1 MKIIEFAIGI
11 IGVAIC
17 ISMVS
22 VIYGKLNNK
31 NLKIGYMKWTMSFL
45 LLSILSF
52 INNRFNVSGTTFMI
66 HLIIISV
73 MNKISYK
80 DSIFDTI
87 VNTIMIYVFIV
98 ICEIILTLLLI
109 ISSAFSDINDFSN
122 NYVFITIFSA
132 TEMTLAYFIILNKHI
147 KKFIIKFINLIKH
160 KMEKS
165 NFLFLIALMI
175 IVGLTA
181 YKLIFNYN
189 SFDNYLINIFIL
201 ILFIGVIVFLFIEA
215 LKLVKEKE
223 KQESLLNYMAKY
235 EELIDSQRINR
246 HEMLNNLITLKSF
259 KNKNS
264 KEFTKALD
272 ELISVY
278 DKNDLA
284 GLQSIYNLPSGIKG
298 LLYYKIYDIRN
309 KGVEVVVNVGRNTIS
324 FFDNLE
330 SKYYM
335 EICKVLG
342 ILLDNAGEA
351 ASKSKEKNVVI
362 DIYKDNRNNKICVY
376 IENSKTGEID
386 LKTINEKH
394 VSSKGK
400 GRGLGLFIVQ
410 GVVNKRECYELLQE
424 VNNLKHF
431 VTTFIIDIEKA
442 K

>member
-11 IGVAIC
+11 IGVMISIFSANLIYGKVNNSKIAIKK
-17 ISMVS
+17 IKILPLLLIVS
-22 VIYGKLNNK
+22 VIA
-31 NLKIGYMKWTMSFL
+31 
-45 LLSILSF
+45 F
-52 INNRFNVSGTTFMI
+52 INNRFNVSETTFVI
-66 HLIIISV
+66 HLALVIMTNLLIYQKSFLETFI
-73 MNKISYK
+73 K
-80 DSIFDTI
+80 TI
-87 VNTIMIYVFIV
+87 VIYIIMIA
-98 ICEIILTLLLI
+98 CEIALTILLI
-109 ISSAFSDINDFSN
+109 STSAFSDITDFSD
-122 NYVFITIFSA
+122 NYMFITIFSVLV
-132 TEMTLAYFIILNKHI
+132 MILAYILTINKVVSPLI
-147 KKFIIKFINLIKH
+147 NKFINKVL
-160 KMEKS
+160 EKTEKF
-165 NFLFLIALMI
+165 NILLVLTCV
-175 IVGLTA
+175 IVSGLTA
-181 YKLIFNYN
+181 YKLIFDY
-189 SFDNYLINIFIL
+189 SGFDNYLSNVIIL
-201 ILFIGVIVFLFIEA
+201 LLFIGVLVFLFIEA
-215 LKLVKEKE
+215 IKLVKEKE

-424 VNNLKHF
+424 VNDLKHF

>member
-1 MKIIEFAIGI
+1 MKIIEFAIGYL
-11 IGVAIC
+11 GVMIC
-17 ISMVS
+17 FIMIS
-22 VIYGKLNNK
+22 VIYGSLCGTKK
-31 NLKIGYMKWTMSFL
+31 KISNIKWIMSCFALSMLSFL
-45 LLSILSF
+45 
-52 INNRFNVSGTTFMI
+52 NNRFNISGTTFLI
-66 HLIIISV
+66 HLILLSTINYLTFQKGII
-73 MNKISYK
+73 
-80 DSIFDTI
+80 DSLFKTI
-87 VNTIMIYVFIV
+87 IIYIIMMV
-98 ICEIILTLLLI
+98 CEILLTVVLILTK
-109 ISSAFSDINDFSN
+109 AFGNINDFSD
-122 NYVFITIFSA
+122 NYIFISAFSC
-132 TEMTLAYFIILNKHI
+132 MVMLMSYGIILNNFM
-147 KKFIIKFINLIKH
+147 KKIINKFINWILKRT
-160 KMEKS
+160 EKFGYS
-165 NFLFLIALMI
+165 LLVILVVVM
-175 IVGLTA
+175 GLTT
-181 YKLIFNYN
+181 YKLIFDYSN
-189 SFDNYLINIFIL
+189 FDNYLINIFIL
-201 ILFIGVIVFLFIEA
+201 VLFIGVIVFLFIEA

-330 SKYYM
+330 SNYYM

-376 IENSKTGEID
+376 IENSKTGEIN

-410 GVVNKRECYELLQE
+410 GVINKRDCYELQQE
-424 VNNLKHF
+424 INDLKHF

>member
-11 IGVAIC
+11 IGVMIC
-17 ISMVS
+17 FIMIS
-22 VIYGKLNNK
+22 VIYGKMNDKKKVINVYEWIILGV
-31 NLKIGYMKWTMSFL
+31 I
-45 LLSILSF
+45 LSILSF
-52 INNRFNVSGTTFMI
+52 LNNRFNVSETTFAI
-66 HLIIISV
+66 HLLLLSA
-73 MNKISYK
+73 MNYFSYK
-80 DSIFDTI
+80 NSVIEILLNTTI
-87 VNTIMIYVFIV
+87 IYISMVVSEILLT
-98 ICEIILTLLLI
+98 IILIATG
-109 ISSAFSDINDFSN
+109 AFGDINDFSN
-122 NYVFITIFSA
+122 NYIFITIFSA
-132 TEMTLAYFIILNKHI
+132 VEMTMALLLTTNKFSKKYINRFLNKI
-147 KKFIIKFINLIKH
+147 ISKAEKFDF
-160 KMEKS
+160 
-165 NFLFLIALMI
+165 FLIIALL
-175 IVGLTA
+175 IVTGLTA
-181 YKLIFNYN
+181 YKLIFDY
-189 SFDNYLINIFIL
+189 SGFDNYLSNVIIL
-201 ILFIGVIVFLFIEA
+201 ALFIGVVVFLFIEA

-410 GVVNKRECYELLQE
+410 GVVNKRDCYELQQE
-424 VNNLKHF
+424 INDLKHF

>member
-1 MKIIEFAIGI
+1 MKIIEVLVGYL
-11 IGVAIC
+11 GVIFC
-17 ISMVS
+17 
-22 VIYGKLNNK
+22 
-31 NLKIGYMKWTMSFL
+31 
-45 LLSILSF
+45 SILINLVFKKQCNAHRKVGVFTWSIILIIFSALTF
-52 INNRFNVSGTTFMI
+52 INNRFNVTETTFIVHFLLLSIMNYLI
-66 HLIIISV
+66 YKCQIITSFLHTVFIYIAMVLGEILLTFVLIIP
-73 MNKISYK
+73 
-80 DSIFDTI
+80 
-87 VNTIMIYVFIV
+87 
-98 ICEIILTLLLI
+98 
-109 ISSAFSDINDFSN
+109 FSFANINDFSN
-122 NYVFITIFSA
+122 NYIFLNLFSIVDIGVVYLLTTNKFSKKYINKFVDKIIDK
-132 TEMTLAYFIILNKHI
+132 TEKFNFFLLISIL
-147 KKFIIKFINLIKH
+147 
-160 KMEKS
+160 
-165 NFLFLIALMI
+165 
-175 IVGLTA
+175 IVASLTA
-181 YKLIFNYN
+181 YKLIFDYS
-189 SFDNYLINIFIL
+189 SFNNYLVNVLIL
-201 ILFIGVIVFLFIEA
+201 VLFIGVVVFLFIEA

-223 KQESLLNYMAKY
+223 KQESLLNYMSKY

-272 ELISVY
+272 ELISIY

-362 DIYKDNRNNKICVY
+362 DIYKDNRHNKICVY

-410 GVVNKRECYELLQE
+410 GVVNKRECYELIQE
-424 VNNLKHF
+424 VNGLNHF
-431 VTTFIIDIEKA
+431 VTSFIIDIEKA

>member
-1 MKIIEFAIGI
+1 MKIIEFAIGYL
-11 IGVAIC
+11 GVIYC
-17 ISMVS
+17 MLMITI
-22 VIYGKLNNK
+22 IYGKLTNRKFRVNS
-31 NLKIGYMKWTMSFL
+31 IKWMLCAIIISIISFL
-45 LLSILSF
+45 
-52 INNRFNVSGTTFMI
+52 NNRFNVSETTFII
-66 HLIIISV
+66 HLLLLNMMNQYTFKNSVFETLLNTIIIYFV
-73 MNKISYK
+73 M
-80 DSIFDTI
+80 
-87 VNTIMIYVFIV
+87 V
-98 ICEIILTLLLI
+98 ICEIIMTLLLI
-109 ISSAFSDINDFSN
+109 TIPFFRNIDDFSN
-122 NYVFITIFSA
+122 NFLFLALFSVINLILAYCIISIKPIKIFS
-132 TEMTLAYFIILNKHI
+132 N
-147 KKFIIKFINLIKH
+147 KFINKIIDKTEKFNMFILFALLI
-160 KMEKS
+160 
-165 NFLFLIALMI
+165 
-175 IVGLTA
+175 VTGLTA
-181 YKLIFNYN
+181 YKLIFDY
-189 SFDNYLINIFIL
+189 SGFDNYLSNVIIL
-201 ILFIGVIVFLFIEA
+201 VLFVGVVIFLFIEA

-235 EELIDSQRINR
+235 EDLIDSQRINR
-246 HEMLNNLITLKSF
+246 HEMLNNLLTLKSF

-264 KEFTKALD
+264 KEFSKALD

-376 IENSKTGEID
+376 IENSKTGDID
-386 LKTINEKH
+386 LKKINEKH
-394 VSSKGK
+394 VSSKGN
-400 GRGLGLFIVQ
+400 GRGLGLFIVK
-410 GVVNKRECYELLQE
+410 GIVSKRDCYELIQE
-424 VNNLKHF
+424 INNLGHF
-431 VTTFIIDIEKA
+431 ATTFTIDIEKT

>member
-1 MKIIEFAIGI
+1 VLIVCLAYAKIKEQKPKVNKVKYLVTVIIFGILTFA
-11 IGVAIC
+11 
-17 ISMVS
+17 
-22 VIYGKLNNK
+22 
-31 NLKIGYMKWTMSFL
+31 
-45 LLSILSF
+45 
-52 INNRFNVSGTTFMI
+52 NNRFNVSESTFII
-66 HLIIISV
+66 HLLLLST
-73 MNKISYK
+73 MNLYIFKNSY
-80 DSIFDTI
+80 IETLL
-87 VNTIMIYVFIV
+87 NTMVIYIAMVLG
-98 ICEIILTLLLI
+98 EIILTIFLVTTNV
-109 ISSAFSDINDFSN
+109 FGNINDFSE
-122 NYVFITIFSA
+122 NYYFLVIFSISD
-132 TEMTLAYFIILNKHI
+132 MLLAYFITTNKFTKKII
-147 KKFIIKFINLIKH
+147 KKVVYKVTDKAEKFNLI
-160 KMEKS
+160 
-165 NFLFLIALMI
+165 LLIAVLVVM
-175 IVGLTA
+175 GLTA
-181 YKLIFNYN
+181 YKLIFDY
-189 SFDNYLINIFIL
+189 SGFDNYLSNVIIL
-201 ILFIGVIVFLFIEA
+201 ALFIGVIVFLFIEG

-394 VSSKGK
+394 VSSKGT

-424 VNNLKHF
+424 VNDLKHF
-431 VTTFIIDIEKA
+431 VTSFIIDIEKA

>member
-1 MKIIEFAIGI
+1 MKIIEFAIGYL
-11 IGVAIC
+11 GVIYC
-17 ISMVS
+17 MLMITI
-22 VIYGKLNNK
+22 IYGKLTNK
-31 NLKIGYMKWTMSFL
+31 KQNIKPIKWFMCAL
-45 LLSILSF
+45 VLSIFSF
-52 INNRFNVSGTTFMI
+52 VNNRFNVSETTFII
-66 HLIIISV
+66 HLVLLSMMNYFTFKNTIIETILNTIIIYFAMV
-73 MNKISYK
+73 L
-80 DSIFDTI
+80 
-87 VNTIMIYVFIV
+87 
-98 ICEIILTLLLI
+98 CEIMLTLLLI
-109 ISSAFSDINDFSN
+109 TVPFFKDITDFSD
-122 NYVFITIFSA
+122 
-132 TEMTLAYFIILNKHI
+132 
-147 KKFIIKFINLIKH
+147 
-160 KMEKS
+160 
-165 NFLFLIALMI
+165 NFLFLALFSVVDLLLAYFFIAMRPIKNLSNRMVGKILDKTEKFTIFILIALL
-175 IVGLTA
+175 IVTGLTA
-181 YKLIFNYN
+181 YKLIFDY
-189 SFDNYLINIFIL
+189 SGFDNYLSNVIIL
-201 ILFIGVIVFLFIEA
+201 ALFIGVVVFLFIEA

-410 GVVNKRECYELLQE
+410 GVVNKRDCYELQQE
-424 VNNLKHF
+424 INDLKHF

>member
-11 IGVAIC
+11 IGVMIC
-17 ISMVS
+17 FIMIS
-22 VIYGKLNNK
+22 VIYGKMNDKKKVINV
-31 NLKIGYMKWTMSFL
+31 YKWIIL
-45 LLSILSF
+45 GVILSILSF
-52 INNRFNVSGTTFMI
+52 LNNRFNVSETTFVI
-66 HLIIISV
+66 HLLLLSA
-73 MNKISYK
+73 MNYFSYK
-80 DSIFDTI
+80 NSAIEILLNTTI
-87 VNTIMIYVFIV
+87 IYISMV
-98 ICEIILTLLLI
+98 ISEILLTIILIATG
-109 ISSAFSDINDFSN
+109 AFGNINDFSN
-122 NYVFITIFSA
+122 NYIFITIFSA
-132 TEMTLAYFIILNKHI
+132 VEMTMALLLTTNKFSKKYINRFLNKI
-147 KKFIIKFINLIKH
+147 ISKAEKFDF
-160 KMEKS
+160 
-165 NFLFLIALMI
+165 FLIIALL
-175 IVGLTA
+175 IVTSLTA
-181 YKLIFNYN
+181 YKLIFDY
-189 SFDNYLINIFIL
+189 SGFDNYLSNVIIL
-201 ILFIGVIVFLFIEA
+201 LLFIGVLVFLFIEA
-215 LKLVKEKE
+215 IKLVKEKE

-376 IENSKTGEID
+376 IENSKSGEID

-410 GVVNKRECYELLQE
+410 GVVNKRDCYELQQE
-424 VNNLKHF
+424 INDLKHF